1 MENSSHN
8 AKSDEVSKGKEIRLP
23 PPFPH
28 KLRKQKYEYQ
38 FKKFLDILKQVHSNL
53 PLVEAIE
60 QMTNYAKFLKDMV
73 SKRTRLSEFICMAM
87 LHNRLP
93 QKLKDPDCE
102 ADEHAPIILGRP
114 FLATGRMLIDCEKGD
129 LTIRVNDQKFT
140 LNIFKSLKQPDD
152 PEECQAISAVKKFNF
167 EEEDVNKILAEASKI
182 EEAVFEDDEPKKVN
196 WIVNEKNE
204 KNELISTRTVTGWK
218 VCMDYRK
225 LNKATKKDHF
235 PLPFIDQML
244 DRLAGKP
251 FYCFLDGYSGY
262 NQISIAK
269 EDQEKTTFTC
279 PFGTYA
285 FRRMPFGLCNAP
297 TTFQKCM
304 MAIFSDMVEDFLEI
318 FMDDFSVFADNFD
331 TCLGNMEKV
340 LTRCE
345 KTDLVLNWEKY
356 HFMVDKGIVL
366 GHKISSKGIEVE
378 KAKVDVIAKFSP
390 PNLVK
395 GVRSFLRHAG
405 FYRRL
410 EGDGP
415 EDDDLE
421 IHETFS
427 DEQLLLAVPTPW
439 LSVDKTHIRPCHTS
453 VRPFDGTRRE
463 VVGKIDVPLLIGSST
478 YNVDFTVMDITPT
491 YNCLLGRPWIHVARA
506 IPSTLHQKV
515 KFMIDGH
522 LISVGAEEDIASA
535 STDAPYIDMDENAIE
550 CAFQSLEFVNATI
563 VAERK
568 KIPKPRLSKNT
579 MMGMRLIFGK

>member
-1 MENSSHN
+1 
-8 AKSDEVSKGKEIRLP
+8 
-23 PPFPH
+23 
-28 KLRKQKYEYQ
+28 
-38 FKKFLDILKQVHSNL
+38 
-53 PLVEAIE
+53 
-60 QMTNYAKFLKDMV
+60 
-73 SKRTRLSEFICMAM
+73 
-87 LHNRLP
+87 
-93 QKLKDPDCE
+93 
-102 ADEHAPIILGRP
+102 
-114 FLATGRMLIDCEKGD
+114 MLIDCEKGD

-140 LNIFKSLKQPDD
+140 LNILNLLQPDD

-182 EEAVFEDDEPKKVN
+182 EEAVFEDDEPK
-196 WIVNEKNE
+196 
-204 KNELISTRTVTGWK
+204 
-218 VCMDYRK
+218 
-225 LNKATKKDHF
+225 
-235 PLPFIDQML
+235 
-244 DRLAGKP
+244 
-251 FYCFLDGYSGY
+251 
-262 NQISIAK
+262 
-269 EDQEKTTFTC
+269 
-279 PFGTYA
+279 
-285 FRRMPFGLCNAP
+285 
-297 TTFQKCM
+297 
-304 MAIFSDMVEDFLEI
+304 
-318 FMDDFSVFADNFD
+318 
-331 TCLGNMEKV
+331 
-340 LTRCE
+340 
-345 KTDLVLNWEKY
+345 
-356 HFMVDKGIVL
+356 
-366 GHKISSKGIEVE
+366 
-378 KAKVDVIAKFSP
+378 
-390 PNLVK
+390 
-395 GVRSFLRHAG
+395 
-405 FYRRL
+405 RL

-439 LSVDKTHIRPCHTS
+439 NRFQHDARHYFWDGPLLFKQCVDQVIRRCVPAEEQQNVLQQCHSSPYGGHFGGTRTAAKNIIEVELFDVWGIDFVGPFPSSFGNLYILLAVDYVSKWVEAIATPRNDSKTVQKFLQRNIFTRFGTPRAIISDEVDKLDRLVNNLHFDDFISFSEDEIPHEGKALNVMLMSTLNRLSVDKTHIRPCHTS

-478 YNVDFTVMDITPT
+478 YNVEFTVMDITPT